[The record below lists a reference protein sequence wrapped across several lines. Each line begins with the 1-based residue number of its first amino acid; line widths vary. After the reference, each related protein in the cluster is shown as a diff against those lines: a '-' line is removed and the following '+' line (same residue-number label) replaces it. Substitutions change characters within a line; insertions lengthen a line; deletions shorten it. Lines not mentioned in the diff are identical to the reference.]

1 VAESL
6 DVGSIAFSKSG
17 RDSGR
22 YYVIVEIVNADF
34 VKIVDG
40 KTRRLEKPKLKK
52 LKHLKLVNDSLPKI
66 AEKLKNNKK
75 IFDAEIRSAL
85 RDYNGSI

>member
-1 VAESL
+1 MAESL